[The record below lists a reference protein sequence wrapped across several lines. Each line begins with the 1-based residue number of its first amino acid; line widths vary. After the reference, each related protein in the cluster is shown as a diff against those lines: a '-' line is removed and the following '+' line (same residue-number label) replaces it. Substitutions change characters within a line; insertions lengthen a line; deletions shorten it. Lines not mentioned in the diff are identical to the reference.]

1 MDWLRL
7 EKSLTAWSAWYRP
20 RLGRAVGKEPGAEF
34 HAEEQAL
41 YEAIDCKVE
50 NLKLAER
57 VDALERL
64 LVAVREWADTEQ
76 DSDAAIRATDAMID
90 ISDELG

>member
-1 MDWLRL
+1 MNWLRL
-7 EKSLTAWSAWYRP
+7 EKSLAAWSAWYRP

-64 LVAVREWADTEQ
+64 AVVAARVSHGRAGGYWTEM
-76 DSDAAIRATDAMID
+76 SDILK
-90 ISDELG
+90 ELR